1 MSLTTPTGVWKGQ
14 RQGSACSPS
23 GSTSGPGTGC
33 PQRLGG
39 SSLRG
44 FQSRLDV
51 GLGTSWGALLGQAW
65 GLRNREPCQPQP
77 VWDSVIL
84 FIAVLVHLPLYERFL
99 VIHSDIDNQPREHL
113 LKATLSI
120 RGIISR

>member
-14 RQGSACSPS
+14 SQAQRQGSARSPS

-33 PQRLGG
+33 PRRLGG

-44 FQSRLDV
+44 FQSHLDV

-65 GLRNREPCQPQP
+65 GLPSQN
-77 VWDSVIL
+77 S
-84 FIAVLVHLPLYERFL
+84 
-99 VIHSDIDNQPREHL
+99 
-113 LKATLSI
+113 
-120 RGIISR
+120 